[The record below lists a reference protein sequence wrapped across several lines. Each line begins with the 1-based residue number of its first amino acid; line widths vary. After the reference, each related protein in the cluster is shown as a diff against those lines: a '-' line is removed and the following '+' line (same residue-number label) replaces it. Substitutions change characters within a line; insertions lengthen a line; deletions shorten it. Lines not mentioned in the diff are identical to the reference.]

1 MPRPRLSRLVVAA
14 VAAFLFLAAV
24 APATI
29 TSQQGRTFDA
39 TAGQE
44 FNGTVA
50 EFHSDGKEP
59 YKEQFSARIY
69 WGDGTEKT
77 DGVIEYK
84 GEPGVTQDFLVQGKH
99 TYAAGGSCKVSV
111 EIKQPSTGQVVTVQ
125 STANVSGP
133 QGPPCGS
140 GNTDPPK
147 PPPDPP
153 QAKIGLPP
161 QKPRTDNVTIFGSQ
175 SVPGSSTLTNYH
187 WDYGDG
193 TSEDLPAGTGFT
205 TVTDH
210 IYKDPGTYTVSLTVT
225 DANGLKSTTTE
236 QVEVLGSPKAV
247 ISFTPDHGKKNTEF
261 TFRGNKSSVP
271 AGKIVRW
278 EWTCHGKKTVH
289 IDSDDKSKKGP
300 KDQAKCVFGQE
311 KLSTVQLDV
320 TSSDGIKAHASTS
333 VPVLPKFPPIAA
345 LSVSP
350 EEPTVDQPVT
360 FDASASKSDPKGDGK
375 GITKYHWD
383 WGDGT
388 SDETT
393 SPTIEHAFT
402 DDTGPH
408 EIFLTVTDAEG
419 STKTQDVIWV
429 QSKCVSDTTVRGLQL
444 RSDCLLETSCYEDKT
459 KKCYSGLPGTPVKM
473 NGVDIV
479 PGGSDVIYANQATG
493 QIHAGGY
500 STTQIK
506 FGPLPLHNAY
516 QWSATIPEGG
526 GPKVVHDSW
535 RVGGKIHGF
544 SAQSDP
550 VVFNPDGS
558 SFVPVNIK
566 LPSPLQNISGH
577 VDIAATNDT
586 PVYLGNLHIEATN
599 IPLAP
604 FHLNYVT
611 FDYSE
616 ADNSWYGSLSL
627 ASPSGTFGGDVGFV
641 GGEFNHLGLFGEN
654 LNLAIGQGVFLQR
667 IAGSYTNKPRTIDA
681 DVGLSAGP
689 QLCIPG
695 VGCGALVEIG
705 GHWNLTYPAEGGWST
720 SITGEASMIAVPMG
734 AGFSATYQSIGR
746 FDAVVH
752 FNTTLYAV
760 FDVNAHFN
768 LAFFDPGYWQAAAG
782 MDICT
787 KYIVHECAGGDLM
800 LSSIGIAACIR
811 LPAWLPDVGGYYKWG
826 AGSVEFYFSGCSVGD
841 VQVVGARIRGAQEH
855 DFRVEQGTRSE
866 VLAFEGADGPPNVIL
881 TGPKGERVETPA
893 DGYEMAKP
901 NFVSQEKADRTTY
914 VILGDNP
921 SPGTWK
927 VSVAEG
933 STPVVNMK
941 RAQGIPDPKVKAR
954 VTGSGLK
961 RRLEW
966 SATPIQGQRITF
978 SEQGAKSGR
987 IIGSTTKARG
997 SLAFTPVDGP
1007 KGKRTIVAEIIQG
1020 GNPRAKLNVASY
1032 TAPRVAPGKPGKLRL
1047 RRKGTSLVATWGRA
1061 AGATGYDVQVTLSDG
1076 RLIPIVTDKRTVTIP
1091 GFARSESA
1099 TVTVAGYRRAGLN
1112 GPAAKA
1118 SLKPPK
1124 AKKKKK
1130 PRS

>member
-1 MPRPRLSRLVVAA
+1 MCRAVPRPALSRLVVAA
-14 VAAFLFLAAV
+14 LAAFMLWAAV
-24 APATI
+24 APAKI
-29 TSQQGRTFDA
+29 DSQSGTTFNA

-44 FNGTVA
+44 FSGKVA

-59 YKEQFSARIY
+59 DKAQFTARVY
-69 WGDGTEKT
+69 WGDGTAKT
-77 DGVIEYK
+77 DGTVEYK
-84 GEPGVTQDFLVQGKH
+84 PGTTNSFEVFGKH
-99 TYAAGGSCKVSV
+99 TYANGGTCKASI
-111 EIKQPSTGQVVTVQ
+111 EIKEPGIAQVVTVE

-140 GNTDPPK
+140 GSGEPPK

-153 QAKIGLPP
+153 QAKISLPP
-161 QKPRTDNVTIFGSQ
+161 GKPRTDNITMFGSQ
-175 SVPGSSTLTNYH
+175 SVPGSSSLTNYH

-210 IYKDPGTYTVSLTVT
+210 IYSEPGTFAVSLTVT
-225 DANGLKSTTTE
+225 DGNGLKSTATE

-247 ISFTPDHGKKNTEF
+247 ITYTPDHGKKNTEF

-278 EWTCHGKKTVH
+278 EWTCHGKKTVKF
-289 IDSDDKSKKGP
+289 DSDDKSKKGP

-311 KLSTVQLDV
+311 KLSTVELDV
-320 TSSDGIKAHASTS
+320 TSADGIKAHASTS

-375 GITKYHWD
+375 GITKYEWD

-388 SDETT
+388 KDETT

-402 DDTGPH
+402 DDAGPH
-408 EIFLTVTDAEG
+408 KVFLTVTDAEG
-419 STKTQDVIWV
+419 STQTQDVIWV
-429 QSKCVSDTTVRGLQL
+429 TSKCVSDTTVRGLQL
-444 RSDCLLETSCYEDKT
+444 RGDCLLETSCYEDKT
-459 KKCYSGLPGTPVKM
+459 KKCYSGLPAMPVKM

-479 PGGSDVIYANQATG
+479 PGGSDTIYANQATG
-493 QIHAGGY
+493 EIGAGGY
-500 STTQIK
+500 GVTQIK
-506 FGPLPLHNAY
+506 FGALPLHSTY
-516 QWSATIPEGG
+516 DWSVIVPQGG

-544 SAQSDP
+544 TAQSDP
-550 VVFNPDGS
+550 VVFNPDGT

-577 VDIAATNDT
+577 VDIAASNDT
-586 PVYLGNLHIEATN
+586 PVFLGNLHIEANN

-616 ADNSWYGSLSL
+616 ANDSWYGSLSL

-641 GGEFNHLGLFGEN
+641 GGQFNHLGLFGEN
-654 LNLAIGQGVFLQR
+654 LNLALGQGVFLQR
-667 IAGSYTNKPRTIDA
+667 IAGSYTNKPRQITA
-681 DVGLSAGP
+681 DVGITAGP
-689 QLCIPG
+689 ELCIPG
-695 VGCGALVEIG
+695 VGCGSLVGIDG
-705 GHWNLTYPAEGGWST
+705 GWNLTYDSEGGWST
-720 SITGEASMIAVPMG
+720 GIGGVASVIGVPVG
-734 AGFSATYQSIGR
+734 DFSATYQSIGR
-746 FDAVVH
+746 FDAHAH

-760 FDVNAHFN
+760 FDVNAHFD
-768 LAFFDPGYWQAAAG
+768 LAFFDPGFWQTAVG
-782 MDICT
+782 IDICT

-800 LSSIGIAACIR
+800 LSSLGIAACIR
-811 LPAWLPDVGGYYKWG
+811 LPSWLPDVGGYYRWG
-826 AGSVEFYFSGCSVGD
+826 EGETHFYFSGCSVGD
-841 VQVVGARIRGAQEH
+841 VQVAKRSIRPAQESS
-855 DFRVEQGTRSE
+855 FTVGSGTTSE
-866 VLAFEGADGPPNVIL
+866 VLAFEGQDGPPNVIL

-901 NFVSQEKADRTTY
+901 NFVSKEPGDRKTY

-921 SPGTWK
+921 SPGRWT

-933 STPVVNMK
+933 STPVVNMA

-961 RRLEW
+961 RRLTW
-966 SATPIQGQRITF
+966 TATPIQGQRITF
-978 SEQGAKSGR
+978 SEQGAKSGEVL
-987 IIGSTTKARG
+987 GSTTRARG
-997 SLAFTPVDGP
+997 SLAFTPTDGP
-1007 KGKRTIVAEIIQG
+1007 KGKRTIVAEILQS
-1020 GNPRAKLNVASY
+1020 GNPRTVLKVATY
-1032 TAPRVAPGKPGKLRL
+1032 TAPRVAPGRPGRLKLR
-1047 RRKGTSLVATWGRA
+1047 RRGASLVATWGRA
-1061 AGATGYDVQVTLSDG
+1061 AGATGYDVQATLSDG
-1076 RLIPIVTDKRTVTIP
+1076 RLIPMRTDKRTVTIP
-1091 GFARSESA
+1091 GFAKTERA
-1099 TVTVAGYRRAGLN
+1099 TVTVAGYRVAGLN
-1112 GPAAKA
+1112 GPAVKA
-1118 SLKPPK
+1118 ALKPPK
-1124 AKKKKK
+1124 PK
-1130 PRS
+1130 RRR